1 MKKSIKIILGIV
13 LVIVLTIIID
23 LVCIFTINRPIFVIS
38 EDYGTYAIYKGLFFD
53 TYNCSEYSIPQ
64 IKMKNKKFNCFSVNF
79 DTFKVVDII
88 DKTKE
93 IKDFSCDS
101 ALELFYE
108 DDNYKYYYNC
118 IKSKYIVVKYENGFE
133 EEVKVALKKGTI
145 KISDLDKYNISYI
158 KYESEV
164 NND

>member
-64 IKMKNKKFNCFSVNF
+64 IKMKGTKFNCFSVNF

-101 ALELFYE
+101 ALEKIYE
-108 DDNYKYYYNC
+108 DDNYTYYLNC
-118 IKSKYIVVKYENGFE
+118 IKSNYIKIRYNGGKEENIKYALENGHIS
-133 EEVKVALKKGTI
+133 I
-145 KISDLDKYNISYI
+145 KDLDKFDIDYI
-158 KYESEV
+158 KYEK
-164 NND
+164 